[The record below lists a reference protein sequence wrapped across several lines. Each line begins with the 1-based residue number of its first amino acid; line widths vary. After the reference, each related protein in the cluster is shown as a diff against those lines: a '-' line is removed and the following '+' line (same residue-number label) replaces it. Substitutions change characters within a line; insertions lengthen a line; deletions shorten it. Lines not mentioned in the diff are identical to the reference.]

1 MVQVVLILKNR
12 WRISVWFLALLSGG
26 EMCAVIYFR
35 ALGAIDIHLQGSCKK
50 LSLSAISNFST
61 LRRVRMSLLLSS
73 SLLSLLSELGRG

>member
-35 ALGAIDIHLQGSCKK
+35 ALGAIDIT
-50 LSLSAISNFST
+50 F
-61 LRRVRMSLLLSS
+61 RVVAKSFLCQQQFLTPPPC
-73 SLLSLLSELGRG
+73 GA